1 MRKVCIVSTCA
12 FTAAFAAFCDT
23 AVWLESGTGGW
34 SSPDRWVDGKVPVP
48 SVASPWTVTIPD
60 CANAVVTDADKEYFE
75 ALGQL
80 NINSNAVLTVTN
92 DADLALSCP
101 LTGGIEM
108 RIVKLGTGTL
118 ALKYTQTK
126 YQFNTEKAGSR
137 WEVYDGA
144 LATDS
149 CGLAGPIEFRCP
161 VGVWAPGVFR
171 LDTACQV
178 QLRGLYGD
186 GTVEI
191 PSSLGEP
198 LVFAQ
203 NQAGSP
209 NDFSG
214 MFKTD
219 NTSYKFIFN
228 GAYQKISDPD
238 VAGSLKSPEIGG
250 GARLAL
256 TAFPD
261 TLQFRKSGT
270 SELEYIGNGQSVGGK
285 ISYVNNVCHGKLNA
299 GPDGDVKFTTKFI
312 LNASKMCVFELT
324 GENRTA
330 SEFAGTVYYSSDE
343 EVCSGYVK
351 KTGSGTW
358 RIISNVLKNNGTVGV
373 ESGRLEYMKIAE
385 RGTDCS
391 LGTANITHSEY
402 TGAKNDDNAKHYAC
416 LIGNGET
423 DLENFPVLAYVG
435 TGSATI
441 EERAVAVRGVG
452 GFASENA
459 ALDWTGFYSDQE
471 GENVLV
477 LSGAAEGCIARSVT
491 NGVGVLSV
499 MKTGAGSWTL
509 DGNVDFSGGISVK
522 EGTLTLNLDA
532 GETDFVK
539 MASVSSVAVAEGAT
553 LVSDKQVPVSAIVF
567 DSSEGAGT
575 IDGFSFP
582 ETGRLEIKGKGTD
595 LEPVGSVTIPYEFK
609 NCKDAANISK
619 WTLSMD
625 GEDVK
630 ADEFLI
636 TVGASGI
643 VAKYLPPGFQIIIR

>member
-48 SVASPWTVTIPD
+48 SADKPWTVKIGD
-60 CANAVVTDADKEYFE
+60 SVNAVVTDADKAYFE
-75 ALGQL
+75 AMGQL
-80 NINSNAVLTVTN
+80 TLGSNAVLTVTN

-108 RIVKLGTGTL
+108 KVVKLGSGTL
-118 ALKYTQTK
+118 TLRYTQTK
-126 YQFNTEKAGSR
+126 YQFNTEKTGSR
-137 WEVYDGA
+137 WLIRDGV
-144 LATDS
+144 LAVDS
-149 CGLAGPIEFRCP
+149 CETSGVMEFRCP
-161 VGVWAPGVFR
+161 VGVWSPGVLR
-171 LDTACQV
+171 LDSKTTV

-186 GTVEI
+186 GKVEI
-191 PSSLGEP
+191 PAPVETMT
-198 LVFAQ
+198 FAA
-203 NQAGSP
+203 NNGAD

-214 MFKTD
+214 VFDAGNSSFYITV
-219 NTSYKFIFN
+219 N
-228 GAYQKISDPD
+228 GGHQKISNPD
-238 VAGSLKSPEIGG
+238 TAAALYKPRFVGSGTS
-250 GARLAL
+250 RLAL
-256 TAFPD
+256 ASFPD
-261 TLQFRKSGT
+261 SAMSVRAGA
-270 SELEYIGNGQSVGGK
+270 EIEYMGSADQIAGEISFQNNGYHLK
-285 ISYVNNVCHGKLNA
+285 FNA
-299 GPDGDVKFTTKFI
+299 GENGGTRFTTE
-312 LNASKMCVFELT
+312 LNPQTGKMSIIEFT
-324 GENRTA
+324 GDNATA
-330 SEFAGTVYYSSDE
+330 SVYNGSLGMSKSECALYI
-343 EVCSGYVK
+343 K

-358 RIISNVLKNNGTVGV
+358 RLASTRSDNHGTIAV
-373 ESGRLEYMKIAE
+373 EQGTLEFETVKE
-385 RGTDCS
+385 RGEGCS
-391 LGTANITHSEY
+391 LGTANLTHSEY
-402 TGAKNDDNAKHYAC
+402 TGDKDGAKVVPYAC
-416 LIGNGET
+416 LVGGGNDEAC
-423 DLENFPVLAYVG
+423 PVLCYVG
-435 TGSATI
+435 SASATI
-441 EERAVAVRGVG
+441 ANRAVAIKGIG
-452 GFASENA
+452 GFASNGGV
-459 ALDWTGFYSDQE
+459 LDWTGFSSAQS
-471 GENVLV
+471 GMNTLV
-477 LSGAAEGCIARSVT
+477 LSGSAEGCIARSVT

-522 EGTLTLNLDA
+522 EGTLSLNLDA

-553 LVSDKQVPVSAIVF
+553 LVSDKPVPANGIVF
-567 DSSEGAGT
+567 DASEGAGT

-595 LEPVGSVTIPYEFK
+595 LELAGSVTIPYEFK
-609 NCKDAANISK
+609 NCKNMANISK